1 MPNATV
7 GLGVL
12 LILLGLFAFFGSG
25 QESVTALIPAFF
37 GLPLL
42 ILGLLARAR
51 DAWRKHAMHAA
62 AAIALLGLLGTIT
75 GVPKLL
81 TLLGGGEV
89 ARPTAAVVQ
98 SVMALLCAIFVALA
112 VRSFMA
118 ARRARSA

>member
-1 MPNATV
+1 MPAATL

-12 LILLGLFAFFGSG
+12 LILLGLVAFFASG
-25 QESVTALIPAFF
+25 QESVTALIPTFF

-51 DAWRKHAMHAA
+51 EGWRKHAMHAA

-75 GVPKLL
+75 GIPKLL

-98 SVMALLCAIFVALA
+98 SVMALLCAIFVVLA
-112 VRSFMA
+112 VRSFIA
-118 ARRARSA
+118 ARRARGM